1 MQRSVEITFRDV
13 PHSDALESD
22 IRDKVSKLETFYPHM
37 TGCHVVVEMPHK
49 HNHQGREFVVRLD
62 IKVPGGELVV
72 NHEHNAD
79 AHVAVRDAFDAA
91 KRKLQD
97 YARRQRGEVKRH

>member
-1 MQRSVEITFRDV
+1 MQRPLDITFRDV
-13 PHSDALESD
+13 PHSDSLEAD
-22 IRDKVSKLETFYPHM
+22 IRDKVSKLEALYPHV

-49 HNHQGREFVVRLD
+49 HNHQGREFVVRVD
-62 IKVPGGELVV
+62 VKVPGGELVI

-97 YARRQRGEVKRH
+97 YARRQRGDVKHH

>member
-1 MQRSVEITFRDV
+1 MQRPLDITFRDV
-13 PHSDALESD
+13 PHSDTLDAD
-22 IRDKVSKLETFYPHM
+22 IRDKVSKLETLYPHI

-49 HNHQGREFVVRLD
+49 HTHQGREFVVRVD
-62 IKVPGGELVV
+62 IKVPGGELVI
-72 NHEHNAD
+72 NHEHSAD

-97 YARRQRGEVKRH
+97 YARRQRGDVKRH

>member
-1 MQRSVEITFRDV
+1 
-13 PHSDALESD
+13 
-22 IRDKVSKLETFYPHM
+22 
-37 TGCHVVVEMPHK
+37 MPHK